1 MNYNIINVLK
11 LYLEQIKA
19 EKAIIYK
26 INAIANLIKIIKNYP
41 KEIKNGE
48 ELKDIK
54 GVGKGSIEKIN
65 EILKTGTLS
74 YLHLYMDYQNNNN
87 EIVNE
92 LTEVVG
98 IGPVI
103 ANKLIQKYKIKSLK
117 ELIKKVNSGEI
128 KVNDKIKLG
137 LKYVGKFK
145 GNIPRQHID
154 DMQDYLKQ
162 FNPHIV
168 ICGSYRRGLEYSSD
182 IDVLLY
188 SRDLLTMDDV
198 KKSNMLNDY
207 VNLLTQKK
215 FVVDNITN
223 NNVTKYMGFVKW
235 ENTIR
240 RIDVRLIPYE
250 SIYTA
255 LVYFTGSYELNRIMR
270 RQAKVLGY
278 KLNEY
283 GLYKNNKII
292 HITSEKELFKKLDMK
307 YLKPTER
314 NIN

>member
-1 MNYNIINVLK
+1 MNNNIIDVLK
-11 LYLEQIKA
+11 QYLEKIKA

-26 INAIANLIKIIKNYP
+26 INAITNLIKIIKMYP

-74 YLHLYMDYQNNNN
+74 YLNNN
-87 EIVNE
+87 IVSE
-92 LTEVVG
+92 LTEVIG
-98 IGPVI
+98 IGPSI
-103 ANKLIQKYKIKSLK
+103 ANQLIQKYKIKSLDD
-117 ELIKKVNSGEI
+117 LIKKVIKGEI
-128 KVNDKIKLG
+128 EVNDKIKLG

-154 DMQDYLKQ
+154 DVQDYLKQ
-162 FNPHIV
+162 FNSNII
-168 ICGSYRRGLEYSSD
+168 ICGSYRRGLDFSSD
-182 IDVLLY
+182 IDILLY
-188 SRDLLTMDDV
+188 NSQLLTMNDV

-207 VNLLTQKK
+207 VKLLTKNK
-215 FVVDNITN
+215 FIVDNITN
-223 NNVTKYMGFVKW
+223 NNVTKYMGFAKW
-235 ENTIR
+235 ENVIR
-240 RIDVRLIPYE
+240 RIDIRLIPYE

-270 RQAKVLGY
+270 KKAKELGY

-283 GLYKNNKII
+283 GLYNNNESI
-292 HITSEKELFKKLDMK
+292 HITSEKELFKKLGIK

-314 NIN
+314 NIL

>member
-1 MNYNIINVLK
+1 MNDNIINVLK

-19 EKAIIYK
+19 EKTIIFK

-41 KEIKNGE
+41 KEINNAE

-65 EILKTGTLS
+65 EIIQTSTLS
-74 YLHLYMDYQNNNN
+74 YLNTNNNN

-92 LTEVVG
+92 LTEVIG
-98 IGPVI
+98 IGTII
-103 ANKLIQKYKIKSLK
+103 AQKLIQKYKIKSLD

-128 KVNDKIKLG
+128 KVNDKIMLG

-145 GNIPRQHID
+145 GKIPRKHID
-154 DMQDYLKQ
+154 DIHDYLKK
-162 FNPHIV
+162 FNSNIV

-188 SRDLLTMDDV
+188 SQDLLTMDDV
-198 KKSNMLNDY
+198 KKSNMLNNY
-207 VNLLTQKK
+207 VKQLTKYK
-215 FVVDNITN
+215 LIVDNITN
-223 NNVTKYMGFVKW
+223 NNVTKYMGFIKW

-240 RIDVRLIPYE
+240 RIDIRLIPYE

-255 LVYFTGSYELNRIMR
+255 LVYFTGSYELNKIMR
-270 RQAKVLGY
+270 RKAKELGY

-292 HITSEKELFKKLDMK
+292 YITSEKELFKKLDMK

-314 NIN
+314 NIE

>member
-1 MNYNIINVLK
+1 MNDNIINVLK

-19 EKAIIYK
+19 ENAIIFK

-41 KEIKNGE
+41 KEINNAE

-65 EILKTGTLS
+65 EIIKTGTLS
-74 YLHLYMDYQNNNN
+74 YLNTNNNN

-92 LTEVVG
+92 LTEVIG
-98 IGPVI
+98 IGTII
-103 ANKLIQKYKIKSLK
+103 AQKLIQKYKIKSLD

-128 KVNDKIKLG
+128 KVNDKIMLG

-145 GNIPRQHID
+145 GKIPRQHID
-154 DMQDYLKQ
+154 DIQEYLTK
-162 FNPHIV
+162 FNSNIV

-188 SRDLLTMDDV
+188 SQDLLTMDDV
-198 KKSNMLNDY
+198 KKSNMLNNY
-207 VNLLTQKK
+207 VKQLTKYK
-215 FVVDNITN
+215 LIVDNITN
-223 NNVTKYMGFVKW
+223 NNVTKYMGFIKW

-240 RIDVRLIPYE
+240 RIDIRLIPYE

-255 LVYFTGSYELNRIMR
+255 LVYFTGSYELNKIMR
-270 RQAKVLGY
+270 RKAKELGY

-292 HITSEKELFKKLDMK
+292 YITSEKELFKKLDMK

-314 NIN
+314 NIE

>member
-1 MNYNIINVLK
+1 MNDNIINVLK

-19 EKAIIYK
+19 ENAIIFK
-26 INAIANLIKIIKNYP
+26 INAITNLIKIIKNYS
-41 KEIKNGE
+41 KEIINGE

-65 EILKTGTLS
+65 EIIKTGTLS
-74 YLHLYMDYQNNNN
+74 YLYTNNNN
-87 EIVNE
+87 IVNE
-92 LTEVVG
+92 LTEVIG
-98 IGPVI
+98 IGTVI
-103 ANKLIQKYKIKSLK
+103 AQKLIQKYKIKSLD

-128 KVNDKIKLG
+128 KVNDKIMLG

-145 GNIPRQHID
+145 GKIPRQHID
-154 DMQDYLKQ
+154 DIQDYLQK
-162 FNPHIV
+162 FNSNIV

-188 SRDLLTMDDV
+188 NQDLLTMDDV
-198 KKSNMLNDY
+198 KKSNMLNNY
-207 VNLLTQKK
+207 VKQLTKYK
-215 FVVDNITN
+215 LIVDNITN
-223 NNVTKYMGFVKW
+223 NNVTKYMGFIKW

-240 RIDVRLIPYE
+240 RIDIRLIPYE

-255 LVYFTGSYELNRIMR
+255 LVYFTGSYELNKIMR
-270 RQAKVLGY
+270 RKAKELGY

-292 HITSEKELFKKLDMK
+292 YITSEKELFKKLDMK

-314 NIN
+314 NIE

>member
-1 MNYNIINVLK
+1 MNDNIINVLK

-19 EKAIIYK
+19 ENAIIFK
-26 INAIANLIKIIKNYP
+26 INAIANLIKIIKNYS
-41 KEIKNGE
+41 KEIINGE

-65 EILKTGTLS
+65 EIIKTGTLS
-74 YLHLYMDYQNNNN
+74 YLYTNNTNNNN
-87 EIVNE
+87 IVNE
-92 LTEVVG
+92 LTEVIG
-98 IGPVI
+98 IGTVI
-103 ANKLIQKYKIKSLK
+103 AQKLIQKYKIKSLD

-128 KVNDKIKLG
+128 KVNDKIMLG

-145 GNIPRQHID
+145 GKIPRQHID
-154 DMQDYLKQ
+154 DIQKYLTK
-162 FNPHIV
+162 FNSNIV

-188 SRDLLTMDDV
+188 SQDLLTIDDV
-198 KKSNMLNDY
+198 KKSNMLNNY
-207 VNLLTQKK
+207 VKQLTKYK
-215 FVVDNITN
+215 LIVDNITN
-223 NNVTKYMGFVKW
+223 NNVTKYMGFIKW

-240 RIDVRLIPYE
+240 RIDIRLIPYE

-255 LVYFTGSYELNRIMR
+255 LVYFTGSYELNKIMR
-270 RQAKVLGY
+270 RKAKDLGY

-292 HITSEKELFKKLDMK
+292 YITSEKELFKKLDMK

-314 NIN
+314 NIE

>member
-1 MNYNIINVLK
+1 MNNNIIDVLK
-11 LYLEQIKA
+11 QYLEKIKS

-26 INAIANLIKIIKNYP
+26 INAIANLIKIINIYP

-74 YLHLYMDYQNNNN
+74 YLNNN
-87 EIVNE
+87 ILSE
-92 LTEVVG
+92 LTEVIG
-98 IGPVI
+98 IGPSI
-103 ANKLIQKYKIKSLK
+103 ANQLIQKYKIKSLD
-117 ELIKKVNSGEI
+117 ELIKKVIKGEI
-128 KVNDKIKLG
+128 EVNDKIKLG

-154 DMQDYLKQ
+154 DVQDYLKQ
-162 FNPHIV
+162 FNSNII
-168 ICGSYRRGLEYSSD
+168 ICGSYRRGLDFSSD
-182 IDVLLY
+182 IDILLY
-188 SRDLLTMDDV
+188 NSQLLTMDDV

-207 VNLLTQKK
+207 VKLLTKNK
-215 FVVDNITN
+215 FIVDNITN
-223 NNVTKYMGFVKW
+223 NNVTKYMGFAKW
-235 ENTIR
+235 ENVIR
-240 RIDVRLIPYE
+240 RIDIRLIPYE

-270 RQAKVLGY
+270 KKAKELGY

-283 GLYKNNKII
+283 GLYKNNELI
-292 HITSEKELFKKLDMK
+292 HITSEKELFKKLGMK
-307 YLKPTER
+307 YLKPTKR
-314 NIN
+314 NIL

>member
-1 MNYNIINVLK
+1 MNDNITNVLK

-19 EKAIIYK
+19 ENAIIFK

-41 KEIKNGE
+41 KQIINGE

-65 EILKTGTLS
+65 EIIKTGTLS
-74 YLHLYMDYQNNNN
+74 YLNTNANTNN

-92 LTEVVG
+92 LTEVIG
-98 IGPVI
+98 IGTVI
-103 ANKLIQKYKIKSLK
+103 AQKLIQKYKIKSLN

-128 KVNDKIKLG
+128 EVNDKIMLG

-145 GNIPRQHID
+145 GKIPRQHID
-154 DMQDYLKQ
+154 NIYDYLIK
-162 FNPHIV
+162 FNSNIV

-188 SRDLLTMDDV
+188 NQDLLTIDDV
-198 KKSNMLNDY
+198 KKSNMLNNY
-207 VNLLTQKK
+207 VKQLTKYK
-215 FVVDNITN
+215 FIVDNITN
-223 NNVTKYMGFVKW
+223 NNVTKYMGFIKW

-240 RIDVRLIPYE
+240 RIDIRLIPYE

-255 LVYFTGSYELNRIMR
+255 LVYFTGSYELNKIMR
-270 RQAKVLGY
+270 RKAKELGY

-283 GLYKNNKII
+283 GLYKNNKLIY
-292 HITSEKELFKKLDMK
+292 ITSEKELFKKLDMK

>member
-1 MNYNIINVLK
+1 MNDNIINVLK

-19 EKAIIYK
+19 ENAIIFK

-65 EILKTGTLS
+65 EIIQTGTLS
-74 YLHLYMDYQNNNN
+74 YLNTNTNNN
-87 EIVNE
+87 IVNE
-92 LTEVVG
+92 LTEVIG
-98 IGPVI
+98 IGTII
-103 ANKLIQKYKIKSLK
+103 AQKLIQKYKIKSLD

-128 KVNDKIKLG
+128 KVNDKIMLG

-145 GNIPRQHID
+145 GKIPRQHID
-154 DMQDYLKQ
+154 DIQEYLTK
-162 FNPHIV
+162 FNSNIV

-188 SRDLLTMDDV
+188 SQDLLTMNDV
-198 KKSNMLNDY
+198 KKSNMLNNY
-207 VNLLTQKK
+207 VKQLTKYK
-215 FVVDNITN
+215 LIVDNITN
-223 NNVTKYMGFVKW
+223 NNVTKYMGFIKW

-240 RIDVRLIPYE
+240 RIDIRLIPYE

-255 LVYFTGSYELNRIMR
+255 LVYFTGSYELNKIMR
-270 RQAKVLGY
+270 RKAKELGY

-292 HITSEKELFKKLDMK
+292 YITSEKELFKKLDMK

-314 NIN
+314 NIE

>member
-1 MNYNIINVLK
+1 MNNNIIDVLK
-11 LYLEQIKA
+11 QYLEKIKS

-26 INAIANLIKIIKNYP
+26 INAITNLIKIIKMYP

-74 YLHLYMDYQNNNN
+74 YLNNN
-87 EIVNE
+87 IVSE
-92 LTEVVG
+92 LTEVIG
-98 IGPVI
+98 IGPSI
-103 ANKLIQKYKIKSLK
+103 ANQLIQKYKIKSLDN
-117 ELIKKVNSGEI
+117 LIKKVIKGEI
-128 KVNDKIKLG
+128 EVNDKIKLG

-154 DMQDYLKQ
+154 DIQDYLKQ
-162 FNPHIV
+162 FNPNII
-168 ICGSYRRGLEYSSD
+168 ICGSYRRGLDFSSD
-182 IDVLLY
+182 IDILLY
-188 SRDLLTMDDV
+188 NSQLLTMNDV

-207 VNLLTQKK
+207 VKLLTKNK
-215 FVVDNITN
+215 FIVDNITN
-223 NNVTKYMGFVKW
+223 NNVTKYMGFAKW
-235 ENTIR
+235 ENVIR
-240 RIDVRLIPYE
+240 RIDIRLIPYE

-270 RQAKVLGY
+270 KKAKELGY

-283 GLYKNNKII
+283 GLYKNNESI
-292 HITSEKELFKKLDMK
+292 HITSEKELFKKLGIK

-314 NIN
+314 NIL

>member
-1 MNYNIINVLK
+1 MNNNIIDVLK
-11 LYLEQIKA
+11 QYLEKIKS

-26 INAIANLIKIIKNYP
+26 INAIANLIKIINIYP

-74 YLHLYMDYQNNNN
+74 YLNNN
-87 EIVNE
+87 ILSE
-92 LTEVVG
+92 LTEVIG
-98 IGPVI
+98 IGPSI
-103 ANKLIQKYKIKSLK
+103 ANQLIQKYKIKSLDD
-117 ELIKKVNSGEI
+117 LIKKVKKGEI
-128 KVNDKIKLG
+128 EVNDKIKLG

-154 DMQDYLKQ
+154 DVQDYLKQ
-162 FNPHIV
+162 FNSNII
-168 ICGSYRRGLEYSSD
+168 ICGSYRRGLDFSSD
-182 IDVLLY
+182 IDILLY
-188 SRDLLTMDDV
+188 NSQLLTMNDV

-207 VNLLTQKK
+207 VKLLTKNK
-215 FVVDNITN
+215 FIVDNITN
-223 NNVTKYMGFVKW
+223 NNVTKYMGFAKW
-235 ENTIR
+235 ENVIR
-240 RIDVRLIPYE
+240 RIDIRLIPYE

-270 RQAKVLGY
+270 IKAKELGY

-283 GLYKNNKII
+283 GLYKNNELI
-292 HITSEKELFKKLDMK
+292 HITSEKELFKKLGMK

-314 NIN
+314 NIL

>member
-1 MNYNIINVLK
+1 MNDNIINVLK
-11 LYLEQIKA
+11 LYLEQIKS
-19 EKAIIYK
+19 ENAIIFK

-65 EILKTGTLS
+65 EIIKTSTLS
-74 YLHLYMDYQNNNN
+74 YLNTNTNYNNK
-87 EIVNE
+87 IVNE
-92 LTEVVG
+92 LTEVIG
-98 IGPVI
+98 IGTVI
-103 ANKLIQKYKIKSLK
+103 AQKLIEKYKIKSLD

-128 KVNDKIKLG
+128 KVNDKIMLG

-145 GNIPRQHID
+145 GKIPRQHID
-154 DMQDYLKQ
+154 NIYDYLTK
-162 FNPHIV
+162 FNSNIV
-168 ICGSYRRGLEYSSD
+168 ICGSYRRGLEFSSD

-188 SRDLLTMDDV
+188 DQDLLTMNDV
-198 KKSNMLNDY
+198 KKSNMLNNY
-207 VNLLTQKK
+207 VKQLTKYNLI
-215 FVVDNITN
+215 VDNITN
-223 NNVTKYMGFVKW
+223 NNVTKYMGFIKW

-240 RIDVRLIPYE
+240 RIDIRLIPYE

-255 LVYFTGSYELNRIMR
+255 LVYFTGSYELNKIMR
-270 RQAKVLGY
+270 RKAKELGY

-283 GLYKNNKII
+283 GLYKNNKFIY
-292 HITSEKELFKKLDMK
+292 ITSEKELFKKLDIK

-314 NIN
+314 NIE

>member
-1 MNYNIINVLK
+1 MNNNIIDVLK
-11 LYLEQIKA
+11 QYLEKIKS

-26 INAIANLIKIIKNYP
+26 INAIVNLIKIINIYP

-74 YLHLYMDYQNNNN
+74 YLNNN
-87 EIVNE
+87 ILSE
-92 LTEVVG
+92 LTEVIG
-98 IGPVI
+98 IGPSI
-103 ANKLIQKYKIKSLK
+103 ANQLIQKY
-117 ELIKKVNSGEI
+117 
-128 KVNDKIKLG
+128 KIKLG

-154 DMQDYLKQ
+154 DVQDYLKQ
-162 FNPHIV
+162 FNSNII
-168 ICGSYRRGLEYSSD
+168 ICGSYRRGLDFSSD
-182 IDVLLY
+182 IDFLLY
-188 SRDLLTMDDV
+188 NSQLLTMDDV

-207 VNLLTQKK
+207 VKLLTKNK
-215 FVVDNITN
+215 FIVDNITN
-223 NNVTKYMGFVKW
+223 NNVTKYMGFAKW
-235 ENTIR
+235 ENVIR
-240 RIDVRLIPYE
+240 RIDIRLIPYE

-270 RQAKVLGY
+270 KKAKELGY

-283 GLYKNNKII
+283 GLYKNNELI
-292 HITSEKELFKKLDMK
+292 HITSEKELFKKLGMK

-314 NIN
+314 NIL

>member
-1 MNYNIINVLK
+1 MNDNIINVLK

-19 EKAIIYK
+19 ENAIIFK

-65 EILKTGTLS
+65 EIIQTSTLS
-74 YLHLYMDYQNNNN
+74 YLNTNTNNNN
-87 EIVNE
+87 IVNE
-92 LTEVVG
+92 LTEVIG
-98 IGPVI
+98 IGTII
-103 ANKLIQKYKIKSLK
+103 AQKLIEKYKIKSLD

-128 KVNDKIKLG
+128 KVNDKIMLG

-145 GNIPRQHID
+145 GKIPRQHID
-154 DMQDYLKQ
+154 DIQKYLTK
-162 FNPHIV
+162 FNSNIV

-188 SRDLLTMDDV
+188 SQDLLTIDDV
-198 KKSNMLNDY
+198 KKSNMLNNY
-207 VNLLTQKK
+207 VKQLTKYK
-215 FVVDNITN
+215 LIVDNITN
-223 NNVTKYMGFVKW
+223 NNVTKYMGFIKW

-240 RIDVRLIPYE
+240 RIDIRLIPYE

-255 LVYFTGSYELNRIMR
+255 LVYFTGSYELNKIMR
-270 RQAKVLGY
+270 RKAKDLGY

-292 HITSEKELFKKLDMK
+292 YITSEKELFKKLDMK

-314 NIN
+314 NIE

>member
-1 MNYNIINVLK
+1 MNDNIINVLK

-19 EKAIIYK
+19 EKTIIFK
-26 INAIANLIKIIKNYP
+26 INAIANLIKIIKNYS
-41 KEIKNGE
+41 KEIINGE

-65 EILKTGTLS
+65 EIIKTGTLS
-74 YLHLYMDYQNNNN
+74 YLYTNNTNNNN
-87 EIVNE
+87 IVNE
-92 LTEVVG
+92 LTEVIG
-98 IGPVI
+98 IGTVI
-103 ANKLIQKYKIKSLK
+103 AQKLIQKYKIKSLD

-128 KVNDKIKLG
+128 KVNDKIMLG

-145 GNIPRQHID
+145 GKIPRQHID
-154 DMQDYLKQ
+154 DIQKYLTK
-162 FNPHIV
+162 FNSNIV

-188 SRDLLTMDDV
+188 SQDLLTIDDV
-198 KKSNMLNDY
+198 KKSNMLNNY
-207 VNLLTQKK
+207 VKQLTKYK
-215 FVVDNITN
+215 LIVDNITN
-223 NNVTKYMGFVKW
+223 NNVTKYMGFIKW

-240 RIDVRLIPYE
+240 RIDIRLIPYE

-255 LVYFTGSYELNRIMR
+255 LVYFTGSYELNKIMR
-270 RQAKVLGY
+270 RKAKDLGY

-292 HITSEKELFKKLDMK
+292 YITSEKELFKKLDMK

-314 NIN
+314 NIE

>member
-1 MNYNIINVLK
+1 MNDNIINVLK

-19 EKAIIYK
+19 ENAIIFK
-26 INAIANLIKIIKNYP
+26 INAITNLIKIIKNYP
-41 KEIKNGE
+41 KEIINGE

-65 EILKTGTLS
+65 EIIKTGTLS
-74 YLHLYMDYQNNNN
+74 YLYTNNTNNNN
-87 EIVNE
+87 IVNE
-92 LTEVVG
+92 LTEVIG
-98 IGPVI
+98 IGTVI
-103 ANKLIQKYKIKSLK
+103 AQKLIQKYKIKSLD

-128 KVNDKIKLG
+128 KVNDKIMLG

-145 GNIPRQHID
+145 GKIPRQHID
-154 DMQDYLKQ
+154 DIQKYLTK
-162 FNPHIV
+162 FNSNIV

-188 SRDLLTMDDV
+188 SQDLLTMDDI
-198 KKSNMLNDY
+198 KKSNMLNNY
-207 VNLLTQKK
+207 VKQLTKYK
-215 FVVDNITN
+215 LIVDNITN
-223 NNVTKYMGFVKW
+223 NNVTKYMGFIKW

-240 RIDVRLIPYE
+240 RIDIRLIPYE

-255 LVYFTGSYELNRIMR
+255 LVYFTGSYELNKIMR
-270 RQAKVLGY
+270 RKAKDLGY

-292 HITSEKELFKKLDMK
+292 YITSEKELFKKLDMK

-314 NIN
+314 NIE

>member
-1 MNYNIINVLK
+1 MNNNIIDVLK
-11 LYLEQIKA
+11 QYLEKIKA
-19 EKAIIYK
+19 EKTIIYK
-26 INAIANLIKIIKNYP
+26 INAITNLIKIINIYP

-74 YLHLYMDYQNNNN
+74 YLNNN
-87 EIVNE
+87 ILSE
-92 LTEVVG
+92 LTEVIG
-98 IGPVI
+98 IGPSI
-103 ANKLIQKYKIKSLK
+103 ANQLIQKYKIKSLD
-117 ELIKKVNSGEI
+117 ELIKKVKKGEI
-128 KVNDKIKLG
+128 EVNDKIKLG

-154 DMQDYLKQ
+154 DVQDYLKQ
-162 FNPHIV
+162 FNSNII
-168 ICGSYRRGLEYSSD
+168 ICGSYRRGLDFSSD
-182 IDVLLY
+182 IDILLY
-188 SRDLLTMDDV
+188 NSQLLTMNDV

-207 VNLLTQKK
+207 VKLLTKNK
-215 FVVDNITN
+215 FIVDNITN
-223 NNVTKYMGFVKW
+223 NNVTKYMGFAKW
-235 ENTIR
+235 ENVIR
-240 RIDVRLIPYE
+240 RIDIRLIPYE

-270 RQAKVLGY
+270 IKAKELGY

-283 GLYKNNKII
+283 GLYKNNELI
-292 HITSEKELFKKLDMK
+292 HITSEKELFKKLGIK

-314 NIN
+314 NIL

>member
-1 MNYNIINVLK
+1 MNNNIIDVLK
-11 LYLEQIKA
+11 QYLEKIKS

-26 INAIANLIKIIKNYP
+26 INAIANLIKIINIYP

-74 YLHLYMDYQNNNN
+74 YLNNN
-87 EIVNE
+87 ILSE
-92 LTEVVG
+92 LTEVIG
-98 IGPVI
+98 IGPSI
-103 ANKLIQKYKIKSLK
+103 ANQLIQKYKIKSLD
-117 ELIKKVNSGEI
+117 ELIKKVIKGEI
-128 KVNDKIKLG
+128 EVNDKIKLG

-154 DMQDYLKQ
+154 DVQDYLKQ
-162 FNPHIV
+162 FNSNII
-168 ICGSYRRGLEYSSD
+168 ICGSYRRGLDFSSD
-182 IDVLLY
+182 IDILLY
-188 SRDLLTMDDV
+188 NSQLLTMNDV

-207 VNLLTQKK
+207 VKLLTKNK
-215 FVVDNITN
+215 FIVDNITN
-223 NNVTKYMGFVKW
+223 NNVTKYMGFAKW
-235 ENTIR
+235 ENVIR
-240 RIDVRLIPYE
+240 RIDIRLIPYE

-270 RQAKVLGY
+270 KKAKELGY

-283 GLYKNNKII
+283 GLYKNNELI
-292 HITSEKELFKKLDMK
+292 HITSEKELFKKLGMK

-314 NIN
+314 NIL

>member
-1 MNYNIINVLK
+1 MNNNIIDVLK
-11 LYLEQIKA
+11 QYLEKIKS

-26 INAIANLIKIIKNYP
+26 INAIANLIKIINIYP

-74 YLHLYMDYQNNNN
+74 YLNNN
-87 EIVNE
+87 ILSE
-92 LTEVVG
+92 LTEVIG
-98 IGPVI
+98 IGPSI
-103 ANKLIQKYKIKSLK
+103 ANQLIQKYKIKSLD
-117 ELIKKVNSGEI
+117 ELIKKVIKGEI
-128 KVNDKIKLG
+128 EVNDKIKLG

-154 DMQDYLKQ
+154 DIQDYLKQ
-162 FNPHIV
+162 FNSNII
-168 ICGSYRRGLEYSSD
+168 ICGSYRRGLDFSSD
-182 IDVLLY
+182 IDILLY
-188 SRDLLTMDDV
+188 NSQLLTMNDV

-207 VNLLTQKK
+207 VKLLTKNK
-215 FVVDNITN
+215 FIVDNITN
-223 NNVTKYMGFVKW
+223 NNVTKYMGFAKW
-235 ENTIR
+235 ENVIR
-240 RIDVRLIPYE
+240 RIDIRLIPYE

-270 RQAKVLGY
+270 KKAKELGY

-283 GLYKNNKII
+283 GLYKNNELI
-292 HITSEKELFKKLDMK
+292 HITSEKELFKKLGMK
-307 YLKPTER
+307 YLKPTEI
-314 NIN
+314 NIL

>member
-1 MNYNIINVLK
+1 MNNNIIDVLK
-11 LYLEQIKA
+11 QYLEKIKS

-26 INAIANLIKIIKNYP
+26 INAITKLIKIIKMYP

-74 YLHLYMDYQNNNN
+74 YLNNN
-87 EIVNE
+87 ILSE
-92 LTEVVG
+92 LTEVIG
-98 IGPVI
+98 IGPSI
-103 ANKLIQKYKIKSLK
+103 ANQLIQKYKIKSLDD
-117 ELIKKVNSGEI
+117 LIKKVTKGEI
-128 KVNDKIKLG
+128 EVNDKIKLG

-145 GNIPRQHID
+145 VNIPRQHID
-154 DMQDYLKQ
+154 DIQDFLKQ
-162 FNPHIV
+162 FNPNII
-168 ICGSYRRGLEYSSD
+168 ICGSYRRGLDFSSD
-182 IDVLLY
+182 IDILLY
-188 SRDLLTMDDV
+188 NSQLLTMNDI

-207 VNLLTQKK
+207 VKLLTKNK
-215 FVVDNITN
+215 FIVDNITN
-223 NNVTKYMGFVKW
+223 NNVTKYMGFAKW
-235 ENTIR
+235 ENVIR
-240 RIDVRLIPYE
+240 RIDIRLIPYE

-270 RQAKVLGY
+270 KKAKELGY

-283 GLYKNNKII
+283 GLYKNNELI
-292 HITSEKELFKKLDMK
+292 HITSEKELFKKLGIK

-314 NIN
+314 NIL

>member
-1 MNYNIINVLK
+1 MNDNIINLLK
-11 LYLEQIKA
+11 LYLNQIKA
-19 EKAIIYK
+19 ENAIIYK
-26 INAIANLIKIIKNYP
+26 INAIANLIKIIKKYP

-65 EILKTGTLS
+65 EIIKTGTLS
-74 YLHLYMDYQNNNN
+74 YIYMDYTNNV
-87 EIVNE
+87 VNE

-98 IGPVI
+98 IGTVI
-103 ANKLIQKYKIKSLK
+103 AHKLIQKYKIKSLK

-137 LKYVGKFK
+137 LKYAGKFK

-162 FNPHIV
+162 FNPNIV
-168 ICGSYRRGLEYSSD
+168 ICGSYRRGLQYSSD

-207 VNLLTQKK
+207 VKLLTKNK
-215 FVVDNITN
+215 FIVDNITN
-223 NNVTKYMGFVKW
+223 NNVTKYMGFAKW
-235 ENTIR
+235 ANTIR

-250 SIYTA
+250 SIHPA

-270 RQAKVLGY
+270 RQAKDLGY

-283 GLYKNNKII
+283 GLYKNNKFIY
-292 HITSEKELFKKLDMK
+292 ITSEKELFKKLGMK
-307 YLKPTER
+307 YLRPTER

>member
-1 MNYNIINVLK
+1 MNDNIINVLK

-19 EKAIIYK
+19 ENAIIFK

-65 EILKTGTLS
+65 EIIQTGTLS
-74 YLHLYMDYQNNNN
+74 YLNTNTNNN
-87 EIVNE
+87 IVNE
-92 LTEVVG
+92 LTEVIG
-98 IGPVI
+98 IGTVI
-103 ANKLIQKYKIKSLK
+103 AQNLIQKYKIKSLD

-128 KVNDKIKLG
+128 KVNDKIMLG

-145 GNIPRQHID
+145 GKIPRQHID
-154 DMQDYLKQ
+154 DIQDYLKK
-162 FNPHIV
+162 FNSNIV

-188 SRDLLTMDDV
+188 DQDLLTMNDV
-198 KKSNMLNDY
+198 KKSNMLNNY
-207 VNLLTQKK
+207 VKQLTKYK
-215 FVVDNITN
+215 LIVDNITN
-223 NNVTKYMGFVKW
+223 NNVTKYMGFIKW

-240 RIDVRLIPYE
+240 RIDIRLIPYE

-255 LVYFTGSYELNRIMR
+255 LVYFTGSYELNKIMR
-270 RQAKVLGY
+270 RKAKELGY

-292 HITSEKELFKKLDMK
+292 YITSEKELFKKLDMK

-314 NIN
+314 NIE

>member
-1 MNYNIINVLK
+1 MNNNIIDVLK
-11 LYLEQIKA
+11 QYLEKIKS

-26 INAIANLIKIIKNYP
+26 INAIANLIKIINIYP

-74 YLHLYMDYQNNNN
+74 YLNNN
-87 EIVNE
+87 ILSE
-92 LTEVVG
+92 LTEVIG
-98 IGPVI
+98 IGPSI
-103 ANKLIQKYKIKSLK
+103 ANQLIQKYKIKSLDD
-117 ELIKKVNSGEI
+117 LIKKVKKGEI
-128 KVNDKIKLG
+128 EVNDKIKLG

-154 DMQDYLKQ
+154 DVQDYLKQ
-162 FNPHIV
+162 FNSNII
-168 ICGSYRRGLEYSSD
+168 ICGSYRRGLDFSSD
-182 IDVLLY
+182 IDILLY
-188 SRDLLTMDDV
+188 NSQLLTMDDV

-207 VNLLTQKK
+207 VKLLTKNK
-215 FVVDNITN
+215 FIVDNITN
-223 NNVTKYMGFVKW
+223 NNVTKYMGFAKW
-235 ENTIR
+235 ENVIR
-240 RIDVRLIPYE
+240 RIDIRLIPYE

-270 RQAKVLGY
+270 KKAKELGY

-283 GLYKNNKII
+283 GLYKNNELI
-292 HITSEKELFKKLDMK
+292 HITSEKELFKKLGMK
-307 YLKPTER
+307 YLKPTKR
-314 NIN
+314 NIL

>member
-1 MNYNIINVLK
+1 MNDNIINVLK

-19 EKAIIYK
+19 ENAIIFK
-26 INAIANLIKIIKNYP
+26 INAIANLIKIIKNYS
-41 KEIKNGE
+41 KEIINGE

-65 EILKTGTLS
+65 EIIKTGTLS
-74 YLHLYMDYQNNNN
+74 YLYTNTNTNTNNN
-87 EIVNE
+87 IVNE
-92 LTEVVG
+92 LTEVIG
-98 IGPVI
+98 IGTVI
-103 ANKLIQKYKIKSLK
+103 AQKLIQKYKIKSLD

-128 KVNDKIKLG
+128 KVNDKIMLG

-145 GNIPRQHID
+145 GKIPRQHID
-154 DMQDYLKQ
+154 DIQKYLTK
-162 FNPHIV
+162 FNSNIV

-188 SRDLLTMDDV
+188 SQDLLTIDDV
-198 KKSNMLNDY
+198 KKSNMLNNY
-207 VNLLTQKK
+207 VKQLTKYK
-215 FVVDNITN
+215 LIVDNITN
-223 NNVTKYMGFVKW
+223 NNVTKYMGFIKW

-240 RIDVRLIPYE
+240 RIDIRLIPYE

-255 LVYFTGSYELNRIMR
+255 LVYFTGSYELNKIMR
-270 RQAKVLGY
+270 RKAIELGY

-292 HITSEKELFKKLDMK
+292 YITSEKELFKKLDMK

-314 NIN
+314 NIK

>member
-1 MNYNIINVLK
+1 MNDNIINVLK

-19 EKAIIYK
+19 ENAIIFK
-26 INAIANLIKIIKNYP
+26 INAIANLIKIIKNYS
-41 KEIKNGE
+41 KEIINGE

-65 EILKTGTLS
+65 EIIKTGTLS
-74 YLHLYMDYQNNNN
+74 YLYTNTNTNTNNN
-87 EIVNE
+87 IVNE
-92 LTEVVG
+92 LTEVIG
-98 IGPVI
+98 IGTVI
-103 ANKLIQKYKIKSLK
+103 AQKLIQKYKIKSLD

-128 KVNDKIKLG
+128 KVNDKIMLG

-145 GNIPRQHID
+145 GKIPRQHID
-154 DMQDYLKQ
+154 DIQKYLTK
-162 FNPHIV
+162 FNSNIV

-188 SRDLLTMDDV
+188 NQDLLTMSDV
-198 KKSNMLNDY
+198 KKSNMLNNY
-207 VNLLTQKK
+207 VKQLTKYK
-215 FVVDNITN
+215 LIVDNITN
-223 NNVTKYMGFVKW
+223 NNVTKYMGFIKW

-240 RIDVRLIPYE
+240 RIDIRLIPYE

-255 LVYFTGSYELNRIMR
+255 LVYFTGSYELNKIMR
-270 RQAKVLGY
+270 RKAKELGY

-292 HITSEKELFKKLDMK
+292 YITSEKELFKKLDIK

-314 NIN
+314 NIE